1 MRWNRNRFSHSGKKE
16 AWFSF
21 DRFRVTQASA
31 SKPRKPAVSS
41 LVGSNGKGFEPA
53 LPGERQ
59 ALEAQQFEPVR
70 VSLPRQQFLGE
81 LADPFGTAAA
91 HEHAWFR
98 KNCSKSRSASPRWRR
113 RKKYR
118 RNWKFRFSTIQ
129 LAPRPRAGPH
139 ATRCPR
145 RPPRSRD
152 RALAGQRPARNDA
165 PKRYSHGG
173 EARPATARSVQQTPN
188 RRLDASA
195 HVARAQICGS
205 CRASEPGD
213 SRAQRPLV
221 PYMNHG
227 PGKSAARPSIPGTFG
242 RVLNLSAF
250 DARTEPSS

>member
-152 RALAGQRPARNDA
+152 RALAGQCPARNDA
-165 PKRYSHGG
+165 PKRHSHGG
-173 EARPATARSVQQTPN
+173 E
-188 RRLDASA
+188 RLDQRRRARFSKRQIDGLTRQLTLRA
-195 HVARAQICGS
+195 HKFAARA
-205 CRASEPGD
+205 
-213 SRAQRPLV
+213 V
-221 PYMNHG
+221 PVSQAIH
-227 PGKSAARPSIPGTFG
+227 A
-242 RVLNLSAF
+242 LSA
-250 DARTEPSS
+250 R